1 MVYFKKMERKR
12 TYENSAKL
20 KAERVGRESVLK
32 TQAKAYWVIAVI
44 YGGK

>member
-1 MVYFKKMERKR
+1 MVYFNKMERKR
-12 TYENSAKL
+12 TYENSGNL
-20 KAERVGRESVLK
+20 KAERIGIESVLK